1 MRIVLLLSLVS
12 SIAAADP
19 HTGNL
24 RVAVACAETIAT
36 PERGLVVRVDGAP
49 VAPSAINSHVVMVSH
64 HGAYVPVLEL
74 DDIGY
79 DTSPGVHRV
88 EIGATSCASESF
100 DATIDPGHSE
110 LASGRL
116 AITDR
121 ALTGT
126 VGAPNG
132 FGFVIGAWVG
142 HAPGS
147 PVNSGPVALDET
159 ATADSDHGMA
169 GGMISTTLER
179 RHLAMA
185 VDLMF
190 GAGGSSGRVSGE
202 PPFTTGQTQP
212 YAGTIYDSRMQVRFG
227 ARAALGTI
235 AIAAGSGLGFELW
248 RADNA
253 VADPTSALYAPDG
266 GDANIYFP
274 MWTALTVKPA
284 CDIGM
289 QLLAQYD
296 VYPTSMASNSAVIG
310 VGLLV
315 QPSDACRQ
323 PPGIHLHSS

>member
-1 MRIVLLLSLVS
+1 MRIVILLSLVS

-24 RVAVACAETIAT
+24 RVAIACAETVAT
-36 PERGLVVRVDGAP
+36 PERGLVVRVDGEPLAP
-49 VAPSAINSHVVMVSH
+49 AAINSHVVMINH
-64 HGAYVPVLEL
+64 RGGPVPVTVL

-100 DATIDPGHSE
+100 ATTIEPSGSE
-110 LASGRL
+110 FATGRL

-132 FGFVIGAWVG
+132 FGVVIGAWIG

-185 VDLMF
+185 VDVMF

-202 PPFTTGQTQP
+202 PPFTAGQTQP
-212 YAGTIYDSRMQVRFG
+212 YAGTIYDARTQLRFG

-248 RADNA
+248 RTDNA
-253 VADPTSALYAPDG
+253 VADPTSALYAPNG
-266 GDANIYFP
+266 GDANVYFP
-274 MWTALTVKPA
+274 VWTAVTVKPA
-284 CDIGM
+284 CNVGM

-296 VYPTSMASNSAVIG
+296 VYPLAMASNSVLIG
-310 VGLLV
+310 VGFVV

-323 PPGIHLHSS
+323 PAGIHLHSS